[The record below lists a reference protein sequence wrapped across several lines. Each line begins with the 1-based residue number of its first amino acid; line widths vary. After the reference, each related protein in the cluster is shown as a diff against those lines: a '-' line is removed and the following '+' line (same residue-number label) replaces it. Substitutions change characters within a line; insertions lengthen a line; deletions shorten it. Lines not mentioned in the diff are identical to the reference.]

1 MGTAC
6 RPESDPAGAGQVLLV
21 EDDTVVR
28 AVISRVLG
36 SAGYSVIQAV
46 SVESALAMLDQL
58 QGRVSLVMSDVWLHG
73 RSGHDLARAVRE
85 RWPELPL
92 CLLSGRPDRR
102 RLPRYEVDR
111 GYVEKPPMVPELLA
125 EVRRLIERQARRASS

>member
-1 MGTAC
+1 MGTAY
-6 RPESDPAGAGQVLLV
+6 RPRSDPAAREHVLLV
-21 EDDTVVR
+21 EDDVAVR

-36 SAGYSVIQAV
+36 AAGYSVTQST
-46 SVESALAMLDQL
+46 SVESALATLDQL
-58 QGRVSLVMSDVWLHG
+58 DGRVSLVLSDVWLHG
-73 RSGHDLARAVRE
+73 RSGLELARAVRE
-85 RWPELPL
+85 RWPDLPL

-125 EVRRLIERQARRASS
+125 EVKRLIERQTRR